1 MCNKHR
7 KVHDKEHLQLLKA
20 AEIHDQKLYKFSM
33 TQSSR
38 KQTIAK
44 DVSTKQVSTRC
55 KRSFIPESS
64 KSSYRMS
71 DHKPNSALQLQ
82 LDDLTTEANSP
93 KQIRLTT
100 TTNSSE
106 QIQLATSIDSLSGD
120 INIREEPSQKISYES
135 VLSKCHCVKSKH
147 NNQAIA
153 VKVIK
158 KIHQM

>member
-1 MCNKHR
+1 
-7 KVHDKEHLQLLKA
+7 
-20 AEIHDQKLYKFSM
+20 
-33 TQSSR
+33 
-38 KQTIAK
+38 
-44 DVSTKQVSTRC
+44 
-55 KRSFIPESS
+55 
-64 KSSYRMS
+64 MS

-82 LDDLTTEANSP
+82 LDDLTTETNSP